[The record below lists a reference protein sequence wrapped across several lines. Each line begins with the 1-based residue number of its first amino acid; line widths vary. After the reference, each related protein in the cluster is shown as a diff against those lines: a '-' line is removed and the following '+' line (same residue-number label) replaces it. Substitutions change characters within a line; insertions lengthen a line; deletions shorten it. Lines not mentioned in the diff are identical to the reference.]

1 MLNEMYKQT
10 PEPALR
16 SILKSALDVI
26 GRKVSEEEPADNTP
40 ADNTPVQTPQ
50 GRNIATAI
58 SSDDGFETK
67 GDNLEP
73 GSSADNPIDSKSL
86 TYEAQAQLPIGTWVT
101 TSKGPHRIN
110 QGDKNWAKQ
119 QMQKT
124 AQPPKASSASTPAST
139 VASTSTGGAEK
150 TKPATSQTGTDTV
163 TTKPYYDTKDGV
175 FKNHQT
181 STTIPASEAD
191 SFLGK
196 HTQYTT
202 KTMPKEQIAQ
212 MADPK
217 VQVASAKAKAHAEDA
232 AKNNGTSASYSLG
245 DYEKELPGAAAVRRA
260 GQDIMTDVPIKQMPE
275 VMDFFKD
282 KNNYNLIKSVIE
294 KGGSHNAL
302 NASLTPAQLGALV
315 DRGSDY
321 FGSTSNQQKA
331 ITQLRQILSGIY
343 DTQEMDADYENFLKT
358 GKTSMAY

>member
-1 MLNEMYKQT
+1 MN
-10 PEPALR
+10 
-16 SILKSALDVI
+16 
-26 GRKVSEEEPADNTP
+26 EEEMNKGY
-40 ADNTPVQTPQ
+40 NMLY
-50 GRNIATAI
+50 
-58 SSDDGFETK
+58 DDGSPYVPSPRNKIIANAVSNGDDFETK

-73 GSSADNPIDSKSL
+73 GSSADNPIDSKTL

-101 TSKGPHRIN
+101 TSKGPHQIN

-119 QMQKT
+119 QMQKGKTST
-124 AQPPKASSASTPAST
+124 ATADSKSSTPASSA
-139 VASTSTGGAEK
+139 ASTSTGGAEK
-150 TKPATSQTGTDTV
+150 TKPATSQAGTDTV

-217 VQVASAKAKAHAEDA
+217 VKLASAKAKAHAEDA
-232 AKNNGTSASYSLG
+232 AKNRGTSASYSLG
-245 DYEKELPGAAAVRRA
+245 DYENEIPGAGAVRQS
-260 GQDIMTDVPIKQMPE
+260 GQHLMENVPIKQMPE
-275 VMDFFKD
+275 VMEFFRD

-302 NASLTPAQLGALV
+302 NSDLTPAKLGALI

-331 ITQLRQILSGIY
+331 ITQLRQIISGIY
-343 DTQEMDADYENFLKT
+343 DSQEMDADYENFLKT

>member
-1 MLNEMYKQT
+1 MQKGKT
-10 PEPALR
+10 
-16 SILKSALDVI
+16 S
-26 GRKVSEEEPADNTP
+26 
-40 ADNTPVQTPQ
+40 
-50 GRNIATAI
+50 TAV
-58 SSDDGFETK
+58 
-67 GDNLEP
+67 
-73 GSSADNPIDSKSL
+73 ADSKSS
-86 TYEAQAQLPIGTWVT
+86 T
-101 TSKGPHRIN
+101 
-110 QGDKNWAKQ
+110 
-119 QMQKT
+119 
-124 AQPPKASSASTPAST
+124 SASTSAGGAGKNKPAAGQAGTDAST
-139 VASTSTGGAEK
+139 A
-150 TKPATSQTGTDTV
+150 

-175 FKNHQT
+175 YKDHQT
-181 STTIPASEAD
+181 STTIPASEVG
-191 SFLGK
+191 SFAGN

-212 MADPK
+212 MADSK
-217 VQVASAKAKAHAEDA
+217 VRLESAKAKAHAEDA

-245 DYEKELPGAAAVRRA
+245 DYDKEIPNASAVAKA
-260 GQDIMTDVPIKQMPE
+260 GLTPMTDVPIKQMPE

-302 NASLTPAQLGALV
+302 NASLTPSQLGALI